1 MKTFFPPAIAK
12 AFIPEWFKESEPLRD
27 EGA

>member
-1 MKTFFPPAIAK
+1 MKDDSESK
-12 AFIPEWFKESEPLRD
+12 AFIHEWFKESEPLRD